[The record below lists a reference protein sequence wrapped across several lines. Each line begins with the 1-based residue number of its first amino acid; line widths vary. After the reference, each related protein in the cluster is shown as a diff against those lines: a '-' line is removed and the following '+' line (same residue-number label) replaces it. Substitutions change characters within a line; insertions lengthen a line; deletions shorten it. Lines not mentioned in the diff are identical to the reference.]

1 MKLVALP
8 EITVITMG
16 QSPPSSSYNSNGE
29 GLPFFQGK
37 TDFGDIYPTARA
49 FCTEPNKIAEPND
62 ILMSVRAP
70 VGSTNL
76 NRVRSCI
83 GRGLAY
89 IRCSSKTD
97 LYYLFYFLRFYE
109 SEIINFSRGSTF
121 DSISRDDL
129 DRIRVPLP
137 PIAEQKRIAAICAK
151 ADRLRRTRRYALEL
165 SDTYLRS
172 VFMEMFGDPVINPKR
187 WELLTLENICSEIY
201 RYPTFYGFDYSYT
214 GVPVAR
220 IGNILQNGC
229 LDSKLSNYVFVEPQ
243 ISSRFP
249 RTILEF
255 HDIVMAVRGDGSTVE
270 RIGLVNSKSL
280 IGANISPNLLRFKAD
295 REKVHPL
302 YLFSFMNSRSGQKLL
317 IRYITRTAKKTVTAE
332 NLKTAEIPIP
342 PLPLQEKF
350 AAIVQK
356 SNRIR
361 AQQREALR
369 QAEHLFQTILHR
381 AFRGEL

>member
-1 MKLVALP
+1 MKLVTLP
-8 EITVITMG
+8 EITVIIMG

-83 GRGLAY
+83 GRGLAS
-89 IRCSSKTD
+89 IRCSSKAD

-151 ADRLRRTRRYALEL
+151 ADRLRRTRRYVLEL
-165 SDTYLRS
+165 SDNYLRS
-172 VFMEMFGDPVINPKR
+172 VFLEMFGDPVENPKG
-187 WELLTLENICSEIY
+187 WKT
-201 RYPTFYGFDYSYT
+201 
-214 GVPVAR
+214 
-220 IGNILQNGC
+220 
-229 LDSKLSNYVFVEPQ
+229 K
-243 ISSRFP
+243 
-249 RTILEF
+249 TIRG
-255 HDIVMAVRGDGSTVE
+255 IAVKFSDGPFGS
-270 RIGLVNSKSL
+270 
-280 IGANISPNLLRFKAD
+280 
-295 REKVHPL
+295 
-302 YLFSFMNSRSGQKLL
+302 
-317 IRYITRTAKKTVTAE
+317 
-332 NLKTAEIPIP
+332 NLKTSHYQASGIRVIRLQNIGIGELIDSDKAYVSESHFAGLKKHSCISGDVIVGTMGEPNLRACILPQSIPIALNKADCVQLRPDPKQANSQYICGLLNMPQTLHLALGLIHGQTRERINMGSLAEMCVPVP

-356 SNRIR
+356 SDRIR
-361 AQQREALR
+361 AQQRESLR